1 MLLFL
6 WGPDSFRLHERLMAL
21 RQGFVSKYDQQEVGL
36 ETITAAEV
44 DAQTLPS
51 KLLSGGL
58 FTTKRCVVITDVFK
72 FKANAAEVLLNL
84 LPQCGPDT
92 IIIATSSELPKTNSP
107 LQEALLKADRVE
119 TFPLLDS
126 TQLAQWLKTKVAAL
140 QAEIEPAASY
150 HLVQAV
156 GSDTWRLHGLI
167 EQLVHYDRHI
177 TLTNAEQFAASP
189 LDDNI
194 FHLTDALSER
204 QTKVALKVLH
214 DQLASG
220 ANPFYILTMLARQL
234 TILIQVK
241 AGGAAAKGLHPYVQ
255 KKATQ
260 HAQRFS
266 LEQLTQLYGKIVRV
280 DEQLKTTSLEPSVV
294 LDKLVAE
301 LCLS

>member
-1 MLLFL
+1 MFL
-6 WGPDSFRLHERLMAL
+6 WGPDSFRLHERLVAL
-21 RQGFVSKYDQQEVGL
+21 RQGFVSKYDQQSVGL
-36 ETITAAEV
+36 ETIAAAEL
-44 DAQTLPS
+44 DAQALPS

-58 FTTKRCVVITDVFK
+58 FTTKRCIVLMDVFK
-72 FKANAAEVLLNL
+72 LKAPAAEALLNL

-92 IIIATSSELPKTNSP
+92 IIIATSPELQKTASP

-126 TQLAQWLKTKVAAL
+126 TQLAQWLKERVRIV
-140 QAEIEPAASY
+140 QAQIEPAAS
-150 HLVQAV
+150 HFLVQAV
-156 GSDTWRLHGLI
+156 GSDTWRLQGLL
-167 EQLVHYDRHI
+167 EQLVHYDKNI
-177 TLTNAEQFAASP
+177 TLANAEQFAASP

-204 QTKVALKVLH
+204 QAKVALKVLH
-214 DQLASG
+214 DQLADG
-220 ANPFYILTMLARQL
+220 ANPFYILTMLARQI

-241 AGGAAAKGLHPYVQ
+241 AGGDAAKALHPYVQ
-255 KKATQ
+255 KKAAQ

-266 LEQLTQLYGKIVRV
+266 LEQLTRLYGKIVRV
-280 DEQLKTTSLEPSVV
+280 DEQLKTTSLEPSVT